1 MNSDPASRLEPK
13 DFLSVTRRASSQ
25 RHYKPGEQV
34 FAENDEPDF
43 IYFIQSGRVSVSI
56 QKFTV
61 SEQVATLG
69 PGDYFGELA
78 VLVGERRT
86 ATVTAVEDSE
96 LLQLEKD
103 EFLELLKSNPQLQEK
118 INNIVAQR
126 SEELALVENIGD
138 LTGVNCHDLHIGIKG
153 DPSLRESAFTRER
166 YESVVDKE
174 LPRLV
179 PGLKHMLQERSPF
192 QICALLNSGEI
203 RVLSVLDPF
212 TETVHQS
219 SKLSDKGYLDRHF
232 PLIPY
237 DEKVS
242 LIRDMYGWLKNHP
255 AISKLSG
262 PAHTLYDNT
271 YSDWQPVSRESIG
284 NTLDQL
290 PRLRSIPDFYLRHFT
305 ISMVRDTIRL
315 QFNCDGTHIISSENY
330 VRFLQ
335 DNLDIDWACET

>member
-1 MNSDPASRLEPK
+1 MNNVSTTRLDPT
-13 DFLSVTRRASSQ
+13 DILSITSHARH
-25 RHYKPGEQV
+25 RHYKTGEQV

-43 IYFIQSGRVSVSI
+43 IYFVKSGRVSVTI

-61 SEQVATLG
+61 SEKIATLG

-86 ATVTAVEDSE
+86 ATVTADEDSE
-96 LLQLEKD
+96 LLQVDKA
-103 EFLELLKSNPQLQEK
+103 EFLEFLKSNPELEAQISE
-118 INNIVAQR
+118 IVAR
-126 SEELALVENIGD
+126 RTEELALMENIGD
-138 LTGVNCHDLHIGIKG
+138 LTGVNCKDLHIGIKG

-179 PGLKHMLQERSPF
+179 PGLKEMLLERSPY

-203 RVLSVLDPF
+203 RVLSIQDPF
-212 TETVHQS
+212 TETVHPS

-232 PLIPY
+232 PRVPY
-237 DEKVS
+237 EEKVS
-242 LIRDMYGWLKNHP
+242 LIRDLYGWLNENP
-255 AISKLSG
+255 TISRLSG
-262 PAHTLYDNT
+262 PAHALYDGT
-271 YSDWQPVSRESIG
+271 YTSWQPVTQDAIRQ
-284 NTLDQL
+284 TLDQL

-305 ISMVRDTIRL
+305 ISMVRDSIRL
-315 QFNCDGTHIISSENY
+315 QFNCDGTHIISSDNY
-330 VRFLQ
+330 IRFLQ